1 MKAVRNFKRLLDP
14 SKLDTPMQSILGQEH
29 ESHFVQPPM
38 EMEPEEDIAHN
49 MPILDKSQSLNML
62 DRKLSERGHILR
74 GEDRSRQMDLSDSTS
89 VSSKRNSVQ
98 HPASVKLA
106 RTDSGSIRSAKLRGD
121 STDDYQ
127 PVASPVC
134 QSPRIPLSRA
144 SSTATKRS
152 VEGTRGH
159 ARDPL
164 EEEYPYLFIGPST
177 YTGSS
182 PESSELNQ
190 DIISEEPESISPPE
204 FSDMDPETDMSVQ
217 VVSESPGAADF
228 DIYETA
234 YRQQIEQIRK
244 RSHTL
249 QEGGPRVYLTRRVES
264 KDDVKKLVGEH
275 EQEEQ
280 RSKTLPAL
288 GPKLPI
294 FSGPRPTVSGIKTQ
308 LEQQQ
313 QQNQP
318 EPAAETPCQDHHS
331 QLPLSLPSASIPD
344 PATSSLAATGT
355 TSTDTHP
362 TSENSRARL
371 RSLLGR
377 VKGSRDS

>member
-1 MKAVRNFKRLLDP
+1 
-14 SKLDTPMQSILGQEH
+14 MQSILGQEH

-38 EMEPEEDIAHN
+38 EMEPEEDLAHN
-49 MPILDKSQSLNML
+49 LPILDKSQGLNML
-62 DRKLSERGHILR
+62 NRKLSERGHILR
-74 GEDRSRQMDLSDSTS
+74 GEDRSWQMEQSDSTS

-98 HPASVKLA
+98 NPASVKLA

-121 STDDYQ
+121 STDDFQ
-127 PVASPVC
+127 PVASPQS

-177 YTGSS
+177 YTGS
-182 PESSELNQ
+182 PPATSELNQ
-190 DIISEEPESISPPE
+190 GIMSEEPESISPPE
-204 FSDMDPETDMSVQ
+204 LSETDPEMDMPVQ

-244 RSHTL
+244 RSRTL
-249 QEGGPRVYLTRRVES
+249 QEGGPRVYLTRRVEG

-275 EQEEQ
+275 EQEEH
-280 RSKTLPAL
+280 RSKTLPEL
-288 GPKLPI
+288 GSKLPI
-294 FSGPRPTVSGIKTQ
+294 YSGPRPTISGIKSQ

-313 QQNQP
+313 QQQQNTP
-318 EPAAETPCQDHHS
+318 DPTAETPSQDHHP
-331 QLPLSLPSASIPD
+331 QPPLSPPSASIPD

-355 TSTDTHP
+355 TSADTHP
-362 TSENSRARL
+362 TSENPRARL

-377 VKGSRDS
+377 VRGSRGS